1 MVSYGL
7 GRVTKEGQTWKGASY
22 QDWGADLIGEGEVQ
36 PTGQQRSLLV
46 YPGWDWLLASRKQ
59 VSGTQASCRGACG
72 GNWRQCR
79 QEAFRTLISTLRGS
93 QENYC

>member
-22 QDWGADLIGEGEVQ
+22 QDWGADLIGAGEVQ

-59 VSGTQASCRGACG
+59 V
-72 GNWRQCR
+72 
-79 QEAFRTLISTLRGS
+79 
-93 QENYC
+93 

>member
-46 YPGWDWLLASRKQ
+46 YQAGTGCWQAESKSR
-59 VSGTQASCRGACG
+59 TQASCRGACG

-79 QEAFRTLISTLRGS
+79 QEAFRTLISMLRGS